1 MTIENAS
8 LFSTKHAYSFSLPG
22 ITLESRKVLE
32 ELLLD
37 NHKKYHIFFNVKQ
50 FHNHNPH
57 ILLAAAA
64 LGASPEA
71 LRKIYDIHITYQK
84 PLIAPKYEITDQN
97 FTDYLFED
105 EAYSSYLAFFDK
117 KLETMSIEEVFT
129 SYAIKEAVLDN
140 LFAGLFHPLIHFC
153 YGLEFSQKLVAAEGL
168 AMACVHGQDKGFR
181 VQELNDME
189 YMHLQG
195 KSINDILED
204 IRNDPVLKRSRKYD
218 PTTDGFGNISSP
230 EESKSL
236 LKHIAQWQIYVSFP
250 PSQAFSNLI
259 LADAEDI
266 DAKIKELYIASVDIY
281 AASQRPGK
289 KPLLDFYLIHLLT
302 SVYFVQILLPSLHVK
317 DQAKLLRAYFAKFA
331 QWYAARGSPKFDRAV
346 IYNYQSTSPAKEN
359 PWFEVW
365 DMGIKNMD
373 FHVVKVVRALSMADE
388 MFSPEGDHYYLKA
401 AQMTV
406 ECTVHGDPLIHNAWT
421 RKPPGYD
428 EAWE

>member
-1 MTIENAS
+1 MTIDTSS
-8 LFSTKHAYSFSLPG
+8 LFSTKHAHGFALPG
-22 ITLESRKVLE
+22 ITLETRKVLE

-37 NHKKYHIFFNVKQ
+37 NHKKYHIFFNVMQ
-50 FHNHNPH
+50 YHNHNPH

-71 LRKIYDIHITYQK
+71 LRKMYDIHITYQK
-84 PLIAPKYEITDQN
+84 PLIAPKYEINDQN
-97 FTDYLFED
+97 FKDYLFED

-117 KLETMSIEEVFT
+117 KLETMSIEEAFT
-129 SYAIKEAVLDN
+129 TFATMEPILDN
-140 LFAGLFHPLIHFC
+140 LFAGLFHPLIHYC

-168 AMACVHGQDKGFR
+168 AMACVHRQDRGFR
-181 VQELNDME
+181 TQDLDDME

-195 KSINDILED
+195 KSVNEILED
-204 IRNDPVLKRSRKYD
+204 IRNDPVLKSSRKYE
-218 PTTDGFGNISSP
+218 PTTDNFAHISSP
-230 EESKSL
+230 EASKSL
-236 LKHIAQWQIYVSFP
+236 LKHIAQWQV
-250 PSQAFSNLI
+250 A
-259 LADAEDI
+259 ADADDI
-266 DAKIKELYIASVDIY
+266 NAKLKELYIASVDIY

-289 KPLLDFYLIHLLT
+289 KPLLDFFLMHLVT
-302 SVYFVQILLPSLHVK
+302 SVYFVRILLPSLNIKH
-317 DQAKLLRAYFAKFA
+317 QAKLLRAYFAKVA
-331 QWYAARGSPKFDRAV
+331 QWYACRGSPKFDRSL

-373 FHVVKVVRALSMADE
+373 LHVVKVVRALSMADE
-388 MFSPEGDHYYLKA
+388 IFSPDGDHYYLKA

-406 ECTVHGDPLIHNAWT
+406 EGTVHGDPLTHSAWS